1 MSEQRLRA
9 AYASTALARLGI
21 AFEDAMRRA
30 WVRAAVEAAARTHEL
45 WGRLKAGPTR
55 TPCSAPAQP

>member
-30 WVRAAVEAAARTHEL
+30 WVRAAVEAAAR
-45 WGRLKAGPTR
+45 PTTR
-55 TPCSAPAQP
+55 R